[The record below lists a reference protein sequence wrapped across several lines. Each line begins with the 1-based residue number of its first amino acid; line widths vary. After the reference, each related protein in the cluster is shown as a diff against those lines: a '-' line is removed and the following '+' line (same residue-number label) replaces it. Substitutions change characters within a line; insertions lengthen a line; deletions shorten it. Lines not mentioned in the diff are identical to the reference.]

1 MTSTFLRTLAQGLA
15 CLACVLGGASAWA
28 QSATPPNIL
37 VIFGD
42 DIGIWNLSAY
52 SRGSM
57 GYRTPN
63 IDRIAKDGAIFTDH
77 YAQPSCTAGRA
88 AFITG
93 QLPIRTGLTTVGLV
107 GAKQGLQATDATLAE
122 VLRTRGYTS
131 GQFGKNHLGDRNEFL
146 PTVHGFDEFFGNLYH
161 LNTEEEPEDEDYPT
175 DPAFKQRNGPRG
187 VMHCTARKDNNPDTP
202 ADPRFGAW
210 GAQDCKDTGPLTRK
224 RMETVDGEFI
234 AASLRFMEKA
244 KAEKKPFFVWLN
256 TTRMHVFTRVP
267 QDYLKRCRTL
277 TSALD
282 VHCAGML
289 QHDEEVGGLLNKL
302 KDLGLDQNTIVVYSS
317 DNGPEHST
325 WPHGA
330 TTPYRSEKMT
340 TWEGGVRVPMLLRW
354 PGQVKPGTE
363 LNGIQSHEDLFTTLA
378 AAGGMPDIKA
388 QLAQGD
394 ALGTAVSKKSF
405 IDGVDNTRYW
415 TGAAPESARRTFFY
429 YEESALRAIRI
440 DQWKVSFGTR
450 DGYYGTSTTHPIP
463 LLVNLR
469 QDPFES
475 FLQAPGPRAEISQRK
490 TYMFNMVLESLY
502 QHVGTLKAFPPTQK
516 AASLDVNQIIQ
527 SLVSAGQ
534 KP

>member
-1 MTSTFLRTLAQGLA
+1 
-15 CLACVLGGASAWA
+15 
-28 QSATPPNIL
+28 
-37 VIFGD
+37 
-42 DIGIWNLSAY
+42 
-52 SRGSM
+52 
-57 GYRTPN
+57 
-63 IDRIAKDGAIFTDH
+63 
-77 YAQPSCTAGRA
+77 
-88 AFITG
+88 
-93 QLPIRTGLTTVGLV
+93 
-107 GAKQGLQATDATLAE
+107 
-122 VLRTRGYTS
+122 
-131 GQFGKNHLGDRNEFL
+131 
-146 PTVHGFDEFFGNLYH
+146 
-161 LNTEEEPEDEDYPT
+161 
-175 DPAFKQRNGPRG
+175 
-187 VMHCTARKDNNPDTP
+187 
-202 ADPRFGAW
+202 
-210 GAQDCKDTGPLTRK
+210 
-224 RMETVDGEFI
+224 METVDGEFI
-234 AASLRFMEKA
+234 AASVRFMEKA

-277 TSALD
+277 SSAHD

-289 QHDEEVGGLLNKL
+289 QHDEEIGGLLDKL
-302 KDLGLDQNTIVVYSS
+302 KDLGLDQNTIVVYST

-378 AAGGMPDIKA
+378 AAGGVPDIKA
-388 QLAQGD
+388 RLAQGD
-394 ALGTAVSKKSF
+394 ALGTAVPKKSF

-415 TGAAPESARRTFFY
+415 TGAAPESARSTFFY

-440 DQWKVSFGTR
+440 NQWKVAFGTR

-475 FLQAPGPRAEISQRK
+475 YLQAPGPRAEISQRK
-490 TYMFNMVLESLY
+490 TYMFNMVLETLY

-527 SLVSAGQ
+527 SLVAAGQ